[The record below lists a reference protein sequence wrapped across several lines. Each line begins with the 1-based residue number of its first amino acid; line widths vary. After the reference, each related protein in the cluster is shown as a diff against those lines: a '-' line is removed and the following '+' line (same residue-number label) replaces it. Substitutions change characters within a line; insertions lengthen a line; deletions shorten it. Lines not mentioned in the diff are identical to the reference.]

1 MFNYQNLLI
10 HRVTTPI
17 FVTDKTSINLLISV
31 IKDSDYINFI
41 ENTNGGYFYGFSLH
55 LYGLSLEKCNDLLQV
70 NAILAE
76 KCSVWQNSFFSI
88 GQDIFG
94 NQFVFFGKD
103 ILFLNL
109 ETGES
114 EMIASSFLEWIEIIS
129 ENVAY
134 FSGCAFSKLLSN
146 KQGVRLC
153 PKLPFVLGGKYE
165 EENLYSMSFP
175 EYLQYYS
182 DIEKQ
187 IRDLPDNTEF
197 EISVI
202 D

>member
-1 MFNYQNLLI
+1 MLNYQNFLI
-10 HRVTTPI
+10 HSATTPI
-17 FVTDKTSINLLISV
+17 FVTDKTSINLLVSV

-41 ENTNGGYFYGFSLH
+41 ENTNGGYFYDFSLH
-55 LYGLSLEKCNDLLQV
+55 LYGISPEKYNDVFQV

-76 KCSVWQNSFFSI
+76 KCSIWQKSFFSI

-94 NQFVFFGKD
+94 NQFVFSGND

-114 EMIASSFLEWIEIIS
+114 EMIANSFLEWIEVIS
-129 ENVAY
+129 ENIAY

-153 PKLPFVLGGKYE
+153 PKLPFVLGGEYE
-165 EENLYSMSFP
+165 EENLYSMPFP
-175 EYLQYYS
+175 KYLQYYS
-182 DIEKQ
+182 DLEKQ
-187 IRDLPDNTEF
+187 IRDLPDDTEF